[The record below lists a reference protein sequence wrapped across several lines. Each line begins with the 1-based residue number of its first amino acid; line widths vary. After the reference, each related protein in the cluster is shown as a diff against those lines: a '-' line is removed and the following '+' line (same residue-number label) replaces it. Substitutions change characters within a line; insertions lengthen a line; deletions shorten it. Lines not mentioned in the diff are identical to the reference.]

1 MMKFLFDVFPVIFF
15 FITYKWG
22 EKNAESSQQIAN
34 QVLSHFT
41 AGNGISLE
49 QAPILLATALA
60 IVASVIQIGYLLIS
74 KKKVDAM
81 LWISF
86 FIITVFGS
94 ATIYFQNDAFIK
106 WKPTIIYWCYGVSFL
121 ISDFFFKKNLLKVA
135 MGGQIIMPDDIW
147 RKLNL
152 IWAAYFIGMGIL
164 NIYVAFSFPQTTWV
178 SFKLYSIGAL
188 PVFLILQSFFLAKH
202 IQEPIQESK

>member
-15 FITYKWG
+15 FIAYKFG
-22 EKNAESSQQIAN
+22 EKNAEASQQMAN
-34 QVLSHFT
+34 ELFSHFT
-41 AGNGISLE
+41 AGNGVGAE

-60 IVASVIQIGYLLIS
+60 IVASIIQVGYLLLS

-86 FIITVFGS
+86 IIITVFGS

-106 WKPTIIYWCYGVSFL
+106 WKPSIIYWCYGIGFL
-121 ISDFFFKKNLLKVA
+121 LGEYVFKKNLLKAV
-135 MGGQIIMPDDIW
+135 MGTQITMPDEVW

-152 IWAAYFIGMGIL
+152 AWVAYFAAMGII
-164 NIYVAFSFPQTTWV
+164 NIYVAFSYPQTTWV
-178 SFKLYSIGAL
+178 SFKLYSLGAL
-188 PVFLILQSFFLAKH
+188 PVFLIFQSFFLAKY
-202 IQEPIQESK
+202 IEDTE

>member
-1 MMKFLFDVFPVIFF
+1 MMKFLFDVFPVILF

-34 QVLSHFT
+34 QILSHLT
-41 AGNGISLE
+41 AGNGIGLE

-60 IVASVIQIGYLLIS
+60 IVASVIQIAYLLIS

-106 WKPTIIYWCYGVSFL
+106 WKPTIIYWCYGLAFL
-121 ISDFFFKKNLLKVA
+121 LSDFFFQKNLLKVA
-135 MGGQIIMPDDIW
+135 MGGQIVMPDEVW

-152 IWAAYFIGMGIL
+152 VWITYFLVMGIL
-164 NIYVAFSFPQTTWV
+164 NIYVAFGYPQSTWV

-188 PVFLILQSFFLAKH
+188 PIFLILQSFFLAKH
-202 IQEPIQESK
+202 IQEPK

>member
-1 MMKFLFDVFPVIFF
+1 MMKFLFDVFPVILF

-22 EKNAESSQQIAN
+22 EKNAESSQQLAN
-34 QVLSHFT
+34 QILSHFT
-41 AGNGISLE
+41 AGNGVGLE

-60 IVASVIQIGYLLIS
+60 IVASVIQISYLLIS
-74 KKKVDAM
+74 KKKIDAM

-86 FIITVFGS
+86 FIITIFGS

-106 WKPTIIYWCYGVSFL
+106 WKPTIIYWCYGTSFL
-121 ISDFFFKKNLLKVA
+121 ISDFMFKKNLLKMA
-135 MGGQIIMPDDIW
+135 MGGQIIMADEIW

-152 IWAAYFIGMGIL
+152 IWAVYFLVMGLL
-164 NIYVAFSFPQTTWV
+164 NIYVAFNFSQSTWV

-188 PVFLILQSFFLAKH
+188 PAFLILQSFFLAKH
-202 IQEPIQESK
+202 IQEPK

>member
-1 MMKFLFDVFPVIFF
+1 MMKFLFDVFPVILF

-22 EKNAESSQQIAN
+22 EKNAESSQQLAN
-34 QVLSHFT
+34 QILSHLT
-41 AGNGISLE
+41 ASNGVGLE

-60 IVASVIQIGYLLIS
+60 IIASILQIAYLVIS
-74 KKKVDAM
+74 KKKVDPM

-86 FIITVFGS
+86 FIISVFGS

-106 WKPTIIYWCYGVSFL
+106 WKPTIIYWAYGTTFL
-121 ISDFFFKKNLLKVA
+121 LSEFVFKKNLLKLA
-135 MGGQIIMPDDIW
+135 MGSQVTMPEAIW
-147 RKLNL
+147 RKLSV
-152 IWAAYFIGMGIL
+152 IWALYFLAMGIL
-164 NIYVAFSFPQTTWV
+164 NIYVAFTYPQTTWV

-202 IQEPIQESK
+202 IEEAK

>member
-1 MMKFLFDVFPVIFF
+1 MMKFLFDVFPVILF

-22 EKNAESSQQIAN
+22 EKNAEASQQFAN
-34 QVLSHFT
+34 QILSHVT
-41 AGNGISLE
+41 ASNGVGLE

-60 IVASVIQIGYLLIS
+60 IVASVIQIAYLVIS
-74 KKKVDAM
+74 KKKVDPM

-106 WKPTIIYWCYGVSFL
+106 WKPTIIYWAYGTAFL
-121 ISDFFFKKNLLKVA
+121 ISEFVFKKNLLKVA
-135 MGGQIIMPDDIW
+135 MGGQITMPETIW
-147 RKLNL
+147 RQLSV
-152 IWAAYFIGMGIL
+152 IWALYFLAMGVL
-164 NIYVAFSFPQTTWV
+164 NIYVAFNYSQTTWV

-202 IQEPIQESK
+202 IEEPK